1 MSALP
6 ALWPRVRI
14 PLDVDVRKEI
24 MEGCQE
30 AETGHDV
37 SNDDLTEKYL
47 GDPYETS
54 GIAAIIN
61 EWWDSEEPHT
71 EDTLRERLEGV

>member
-1 MSALP
+1 ME
-6 ALWPRVRI
+6 
-14 PLDVDVRKEI
+14 EI
-24 MEGCQE
+24 VTS
-30 AETGHDV
+30 ETDHDV

-54 GIAAIIN
+54 GIATIIN